1 MIQIMMEY
9 VTKMKFL
16 AVQFHSHV
24 ITILMLPQTMAH
36 VFFLKVVIIVQ
47 EKLMDLEKL

>member
-1 MIQIMMEY
+1 MIQMMMEY
-9 VTKMKFL
+9 VIKMKFL

-24 ITILMLPQTMAH
+24 ITILMLPQTTAY

-47 EKLMDLEKL
+47 EKLMEVGL